1 MRKKLHI
8 LPEIRTKYKMSELSK
23 YVTQSASISHS
34 LTNTK
39 TTKTVKN
46 IQQESKISAKNI
58 KKETKNAFF
67 APITEIFP

>member
-1 MRKKLHI
+1 
-8 LPEIRTKYKMSELSK
+8 MSEIAVFTAQNVSF
-23 YVTQSASISHS
+23 SHS

-46 IQQESKISAKNI
+46 AQQESKISAKNI